1 MPKRKVEITWEDLG
15 RILRDAGLIHPG
27 EEIGEITLVKPR
39 ELLIWPRER
48 R

>member
-1 MPKRKVEITWEDLG
+1 MPKRKVELSWKDLED
-15 RILRDAGLIHPG
+15 ILREKDLIHPG

-39 ELLIWPRER
+39 ILLIWPRER